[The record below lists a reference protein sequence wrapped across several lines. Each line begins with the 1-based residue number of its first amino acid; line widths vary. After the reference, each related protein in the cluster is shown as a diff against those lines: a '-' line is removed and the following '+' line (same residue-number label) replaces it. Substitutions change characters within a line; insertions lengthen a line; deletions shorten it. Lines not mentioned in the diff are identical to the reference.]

1 MVCPFLLCYSF
12 SAACFNILLTEQST
26 FRGIFMD
33 YVLPALAGFV
43 AISSVLLS
51 PKAQTEGAFFR
62 GLSATGEQ
70 PGLLTLTFSQ
80 VTTWIFAR
88 SLLNAAIL
96 GFYYGLWGTLA
107 YAFYYFSFITGGR
120 IVDHLRFEHGF
131 DSVQGFLNAR
141 FGRWGT
147 GCYNFVV
154 GIRLISEV
162 FANLLVIGILFGA
175 SGSQTYTL
183 SILVFAGITLFY
195 SMLGGLRA
203 SLRTDLFQMILF
215 LGTLGMLVVLVI
227 GSRSVGISDLWFKPF
242 EISRPGPVLMVV
254 ALLQIWSY
262 PMHDPVMMDRGFL
275 ADRETTRRSFF
286 HACWISFLCILTFG
300 SLGILA
306 GANAMSGELMND
318 TLLRL
323 LGELPML
330 IFSGCLI
337 ISAMS
342 TLDSTLSSSAKLVAS
357 DMGVLRMSLRNGR
370 MVMAAFMLVG
380 LALVFWGNKD
390 LFSAVAV
397 SGTAS
402 MYLAPVVFF
411 SLWGRRDDIPVWSYL
426 FSFILALGGAVLYF
440 TESSGHSSLLPEIH
454 KYTKLLYICVTV
466 LGFGCLSFWLG
477 GLFNRTA
484 SVEEDS

>member
-1 MVCPFLLCYSF
+1 
-12 SAACFNILLTEQST
+12 
-26 FRGIFMD
+26 MD
-33 YVLPALAGFV
+33 YVLPGLAGFV
-43 AISSVLLS
+43 AIFSLLLS
-51 PKAQTEGAFFR
+51 PKVQTEGAFFK

-70 PGLLTLTFSQ
+70 PGFLTLTFSQ

-96 GFYYGLWGTLA
+96 GFYYGIWGTLA

-120 IVDHLRFEHGF
+120 IVDHLRFENGYG
-131 DSVQGFLNAR
+131 SVQEFLRAR
-141 FGRWGT
+141 FGSWGT

-154 GIRLISEV
+154 GVRLISEV

-175 SGSQTYTL
+175 AGTQTYTL
-183 SILVFAGITLFY
+183 SILAFAGVTLFY
-195 SMLGGLRA
+195 SMLGGLQA

-215 LGTLGMLVVLVI
+215 LCTLGMLALLVAN
-227 GSRSVGISDLWFKPF
+227 SQSVGLDDLWFKPF
-242 EISRPGPVLMVV
+242 EISQPGPVLMLV

-286 HACWISFLCILTFG
+286 HACWISFICIMIFG
-300 SLGILA
+300 CLGVLA
-306 GANAMSGELMND
+306 GAKAQVGEVMND
-318 TLLRL
+318 ALLRL
-323 LGELPML
+323 FGEIPIL

-342 TLDSTLSSSAKLVAS
+342 TLDSTLSSSAKLIAS
-357 DMGVLRMSLRNGR
+357 DMGVLRMNLRNGR
-370 MVMAAFMLVG
+370 MVMAGFMLIG
-380 LALVFWGNKD
+380 LLLVFWGNKD

-402 MYLAPVVFF
+402 MYLAPVIFF

-426 FSFILALGGAVLYF
+426 FSFILAISGAVLYF
-440 TESSGHSSLLPEIH
+440 TESSGHSALLGDIH
-454 KYTKLLYICVTV
+454 KYTKLLYICIAV

-477 GLFNRTA
+477 GSMNR
-484 SVEEDS
+484 VLQRK

>member
-1 MVCPFLLCYSF
+1 MLES
-12 SAACFNILLTEQST
+12 LLTIPIHKYL
-26 FRGIFMD
+26 RRIALD

-43 AISSVLLS
+43 AISSILLS
-51 PKAQTEGAFFR
+51 PKAQTEGSFFK
-62 GLSATGEQ
+62 GLSASGEQ
-70 PGLLTLTFSQ
+70 PGLLTLVFSQ
-80 VTTWIFAR
+80 VTTWIFAL
-88 SLLNAAIL
+88 SLLYADIL
-96 GFYYGLWGTLA
+96 GFYYGIWGTLA
-107 YAFYYFSFITGGR
+107 YAFYYFSFMTGGR

-131 DSVQGFLNAR
+131 HSVQAFLDAR
-141 FGRWGT
+141 FGQWGT
-147 GCYNFVV
+147 GCYNFVI

-175 SGSQTYTL
+175 AGSSSYTL
-183 SILVFAGITLFY
+183 TILAFAGVTLFY

-215 LGTLGMLVVLVI
+215 LGTLGMLVILVVN
-227 GSRSVGISDLWFKPF
+227 SNAVAFNDLWFKPF
-242 EISRPGPVLMVV
+242 EATQPGPVLMVV

-286 HACWISFLCILTFG
+286 HACWISFICIVIFG
-300 SLGILA
+300 CMGVLA
-306 GANAMSGELMND
+306 GANAISGESMNAALM
-318 TLLRL
+318 RL
-323 LGELPML
+323 LGEWPML
-330 IFSGCLI
+330 VFSSCLI

-370 MVMAAFMLVG
+370 MVMAVFMLLG
-380 LALVFWGNKD
+380 LLLVFLGNKD

-411 SLWGRRDDIPVWSYL
+411 SLWGKRCDIPVWSYL
-426 FSFILALGGAVLYF
+426 FTFVLALSGAALYF
-440 TESSGHSSLLPEIH
+440 TESSGHSVLLGDIH
-454 KYTKLLYICVTV
+454 KYTKLLYICISILV
-466 LGFGCLSFWLG
+466 LGCLSYWLG
-477 GLFNRTA
+477 GLFNHNSTSREA
-484 SVEEDS
+484 A

>member
-1 MVCPFLLCYSF
+1 L
-12 SAACFNILLTEQST
+12 
-26 FRGIFMD
+26 D
-33 YVLPALAGFV
+33 YVLPVLAGFV

-51 PKAQTEGAFFR
+51 PKAQTEGSFFK
-62 GLSATGEQ
+62 GLSASGEQ
-70 PGLLTLTFSQ
+70 PGLLTLVFSQ

-96 GFYYGLWGTLA
+96 GFYYGIWGTLA
-107 YAFYYFSFITGGR
+107 YAFYYFSFMTGGR

-131 DSVQGFLNAR
+131 QSVQSFLAAR
-141 FGRWGT
+141 FGPWGT

-154 GIRLISEV
+154 GVRLISEV

-175 SGSQTYTL
+175 AGSNTYTL
-183 SILVFAGITLFY
+183 TILAFAGVTLFY

-215 LGTLGMLVVLVI
+215 LGTLAMLVVLVI
-227 GSRSVGISDLWFKPF
+227 NSNAVTFNNLWFKPF
-242 EISRPGPVLMVV
+242 EMTQPGPVLMVV

-300 SLGILA
+300 CMGVLA
-306 GANAMSGELMND
+306 GANAISGESMND
-318 TLLRL
+318 ALIRL
-323 LGELPML
+323 LGEWPML
-330 IFSGCLI
+330 VFSGCLI

-370 MVMAAFMLVG
+370 MVMAVFMLLG
-380 LALVFWGNKD
+380 LVLVFMGNKD

-411 SLWGRRDDIPVWSYL
+411 SLWGKRSDIPVWSYL
-426 FSFILALGGAVLYF
+426 FTFVLALSGAALYF
-440 TESSGHSSLLPEIH
+440 TESSGHSALLGDLH
-454 KYTKLLYICVTV
+454 KYTKLLYICISILV
-466 LGFGCLSFWLG
+466 LGCLSYWLG
-477 GLFNRTA
+477 GLCNRSA
-484 SVEEDS
+484 NSRVKA

>member
-1 MVCPFLLCYSF
+1 
-12 SAACFNILLTEQST
+12 
-26 FRGIFMD
+26 MD

-51 PKAQTEGAFFR
+51 PKAQTEGSFFK
-62 GLSATGEQ
+62 GLSASGEQ
-70 PGLLTLTFSQ
+70 PGLLTLVFSQ

-96 GFYYGLWGTLA
+96 GFYYGIWGTLA
-107 YAFYYFSFITGGR
+107 YAFYYFSFMTGGR
-120 IVDHLRFEHGF
+120 IVDCLRFEHGF
-131 DSVQGFLNAR
+131 HSVQSFLAAR
-141 FGRWGT
+141 FGTWGT
-147 GCYNFVV
+147 GCYNFVIGV
-154 GIRLISEV
+154 RLISEV

-175 SGSQTYTL
+175 AGSNTYTL
-183 SILVFAGITLFY
+183 TILAFAGVTLFY
-195 SMLGGLRA
+195 SMVGGLRA

-215 LGTLGMLVVLVI
+215 LGTLVMLVVLVI
-227 GSRSVGISDLWFKPF
+227 NSNAVAFNDLWFKPF
-242 EISRPGPVLMVV
+242 EMIQPGPVLMVV
-254 ALLQIWSY
+254 AFLQIWSY

-300 SLGILA
+300 CMGVLA
-306 GANAMSGELMND
+306 GANAISGESMND
-318 TLLRL
+318 ALMRL
-323 LGELPML
+323 LGEWPML
-330 IFSGCLI
+330 VFSGCLI

-370 MVMAAFMLVG
+370 MVMAVFMLLG
-380 LALVFWGNKD
+380 LLLVFTGNKD

-411 SLWGRRDDIPVWSYL
+411 SLWGKRSDIPVWSYL
-426 FSFILALGGAVLYF
+426 LTFVLALSGAALYF
-440 TESSGHSSLLPEIH
+440 TESSGHSALLGDLH
-454 KYTKLLYICVTV
+454 KYTKLLYICISILV
-466 LGFGCLSFWLG
+466 LGCLSYWLG
-477 GLFNRTA
+477 GLINRPA
-484 SVEEDS
+484 NSRVKV

>member
-1 MVCPFLLCYSF
+1 
-12 SAACFNILLTEQST
+12 
-26 FRGIFMD
+26 MD
-33 YVLPALAGFV
+33 YVLPVLAGFV

-51 PKAQTEGAFFR
+51 PKAQTEGSFFK
-62 GLSATGEQ
+62 GLSASGEQ
-70 PGLLTLTFSQ
+70 PGLLTLVFSQ

-96 GFYYGLWGTLA
+96 GFYYGIWGTLA

-120 IVDHLRFEHGF
+120 IVDYLRFEHGF
-131 DSVQGFLNAR
+131 HSVQSFLAAR
-141 FGRWGT
+141 FGTWGT
-147 GCYNFVV
+147 GCFNFVIGV
-154 GIRLISEV
+154 RLISEV

-175 SGSQTYTL
+175 AGSNTYTL
-183 SILVFAGITLFY
+183 TILAFAGVTLFY

-203 SLRTDLFQMILF
+203 SLRTDLFQMVLF
-215 LGTLGMLVVLVI
+215 LGTLAMLVVLVI
-227 GSRSVGISDLWFKPF
+227 NSNAVAFNDLWFKPF
-242 EISRPGPVLMVV
+242 EMTQPGPVLMVV

-300 SLGILA
+300 CMGVLA
-306 GANAMSGELMND
+306 GANAISGESMND
-318 TLLRL
+318 ALMRL
-323 LGELPML
+323 LGEWPML
-330 IFSGCLI
+330 VFSGCLI
-337 ISAMS
+337 VSAMS

-370 MVMAAFMLVG
+370 MVMAVFMLLG
-380 LALVFWGNKD
+380 LVLVFMGNKD

-411 SLWGRRDDIPVWSYL
+411 SLWGKRSDIPVWSYL
-426 FSFILALGGAVLYF
+426 FTFVLALSGAALYF
-440 TESSGHSSLLPEIH
+440 TESSGYTLLLGDLH
-454 KYTKLLYICVTV
+454 KYTKLLYICISILV
-466 LGFGCLSFWLG
+466 LGCLSYWLG
-477 GLFNRTA
+477 GLFNRSA
-484 SVEEDS
+484 SSRVKA

>member
-1 MVCPFLLCYSF
+1 L
-12 SAACFNILLTEQST
+12 
-26 FRGIFMD
+26 D

-51 PKAQTEGAFFR
+51 PKAQTEGSFFK
-62 GLSATGEQ
+62 GLSASGEQ
-70 PGLLTLTFSQ
+70 PGLLTLVFSQ

-96 GFYYGLWGTLA
+96 GFYYGIWGTLA
-107 YAFYYFSFITGGR
+107 YAFYYFSFMTGGR
-120 IVDHLRFEHGF
+120 IVDCLRFEHGF
-131 DSVQGFLNAR
+131 HSVQSFLAAR
-141 FGRWGT
+141 FGTWGT
-147 GCYNFVV
+147 GCYNFVIGV
-154 GIRLISEV
+154 RLISEV

-175 SGSQTYTL
+175 AGSNSYTL
-183 SILVFAGITLFY
+183 TILAFAGVTLFY

-215 LGTLGMLVVLVI
+215 LGTLVMLVVLVI
-227 GSRSVGISDLWFKPF
+227 NSHAVAFNDLWFKPF
-242 EISRPGPVLMVV
+242 EMTQPGPVLMVV
-254 ALLQIWSY
+254 AFLQIWSY

-286 HACWISFLCILTFG
+286 HACWISCLCILTFG
-300 SLGILA
+300 CMGVLA
-306 GANAMSGELMND
+306 GANAISGESMND
-318 TLLRL
+318 ALMRL
-323 LGELPML
+323 LGEWPML
-330 IFSGCLI
+330 VFSGCLI

-370 MVMAAFMLVG
+370 MVMAVFMLLG
-380 LALVFWGNKD
+380 LVLVFTGNKD

-411 SLWGRRDDIPVWSYL
+411 SLWGKRSDIPVWSYL
-426 FSFILALGGAVLYF
+426 FTFVLAFSGAALYF
-440 TESSGHSSLLPEIH
+440 TESSGHSALLGDLH
-454 KYTKLLYICVTV
+454 KYTKLLYICISILV
-466 LGFGCLSFWLG
+466 LGCLSYWLG
-477 GLFNRTA
+477 GLINRPA
-484 SVEEDS
+484 NSRVKA

>member
-1 MVCPFLLCYSF
+1 
-12 SAACFNILLTEQST
+12 
-26 FRGIFMD
+26 MD

-51 PKAQTEGAFFR
+51 PKAQTESSFFK
-62 GLSATGEQ
+62 GLSASGEQ
-70 PGLLTLTFSQ
+70 PGLLTLVFSQ

-96 GFYYGLWGTLA
+96 GFYYGIWGTLA
-107 YAFYYFSFITGGR
+107 YAFYYFSFMTGGR
-120 IVDHLRFEHGF
+120 IVDCLRFEHGF
-131 DSVQGFLNAR
+131 HSVQSFLAAR
-141 FGRWGT
+141 FGAWGT
-147 GCYNFVV
+147 GCYNFVIGV
-154 GIRLISEV
+154 RLISEV

-175 SGSQTYTL
+175 AGSNTYTL
-183 SILVFAGITLFY
+183 TILAFAGVTLFY
-195 SMLGGLRA
+195 SMVGGLRA

-215 LGTLGMLVVLVI
+215 LGTLLMLVVLVI
-227 GSRSVGISDLWFKPF
+227 NSNVVAFNDLWFKPF
-242 EISRPGPVLMVV
+242 EMTQPGPVLMVV

-286 HACWISFLCILTFG
+286 HACWISCLCILTFG
-300 SLGILA
+300 CMGVLA
-306 GANAMSGELMND
+306 GANAISGESMND
-318 TLLRL
+318 ALMRL
-323 LGELPML
+323 LGEWPML
-330 IFSGCLI
+330 VFSGCLI

-370 MVMAAFMLVG
+370 MVMAVFMLLG
-380 LALVFWGNKD
+380 LVLVFTGNKD

-411 SLWGRRDDIPVWSYL
+411 SLWGKRRDIPVWSYL
-426 FSFILALGGAVLYF
+426 FTFVLALSGAALYF
-440 TESSGHSSLLPEIH
+440 TESSGHSALLGDLH
-454 KYTKLLYICVTV
+454 KYTKLLYICISILV
-466 LGFGCLSFWLG
+466 LGCLSYWLG
-477 GLFNRTA
+477 GLINRSA
-484 SVEEDS
+484 NSRVKA

>member
-1 MVCPFLLCYSF
+1 M
-12 SAACFNILLTEQST
+12 
-26 FRGIFMD
+26 
-33 YVLPALAGFV
+33 
-43 AISSVLLS
+43 LLS
-51 PKAQTEGAFFR
+51 PKAQTERAFFK

-96 GFYYGLWGTLA
+96 GFYYGIWGTLA
-107 YAFYYFSFITGGR
+107 YSFYYFSFLTGGR

-131 DSVQGFLNAR
+131 GSVQEFLGAR
-141 FGRWGT
+141 FGSWGT

-154 GIRLISEV
+154 GVRLISEV

-175 SGSQTYTL
+175 AGTQTYTL
-183 SILVFAGITLFY
+183 SILAFAGVTLFY

-215 LGTLGMLVVLVI
+215 LGTLGMLVVLVVN
-227 GSRSVGISDLWFKPF
+227 SQSVGLGDLWFKPF
-242 EISRPGPVLMVV
+242 DFSQPGPVLMLV

-286 HACWISFLCILTFG
+286 HACWISFLCILIFG
-300 SLGILA
+300 CLGVLA
-306 GANAMSGELMND
+306 GANALNGEVMND
-318 TLLRL
+318 ALLRL
-323 LGELPML
+323 LGEWPML

-337 ISAMS
+337 LSAMS
-342 TLDSTLSSSAKLVAS
+342 TLDSTLSSSSKLIAS
-357 DMGVLRMSLRNGR
+357 DMGVLRMTLRNGR
-370 MVMAAFMLVG
+370 MVMAIFMLLG
-380 LALVFWGNKD
+380 LLLVFWGSKD

-402 MYLAPVVFF
+402 MYLAPVIFF
-411 SLWGRRDDIPVWSYL
+411 SLWGKREDIPVWSYL
-426 FSFILALGGAVLYF
+426 FSFILAIVGAALYF
-440 TESSGHSSLLPEIH
+440 TESSGHSALLGDIH
-454 KYTKLLYICVTV
+454 KYTKLLYICISV
-466 LGFGCLSFWLG
+466 LGFGCLSFWVG
-477 GLFNRTA
+477 GLLNRNVTT
-484 SVEEDS
+484 EDGR

>member
-1 MVCPFLLCYSF
+1 
-12 SAACFNILLTEQST
+12 
-26 FRGIFMD
+26 MD

-51 PKAQTEGAFFR
+51 PKAQTEGSFFK
-62 GLSATGEQ
+62 GLSASGEQ
-70 PGLLTLTFSQ
+70 PGLLTLVFSQ

-96 GFYYGLWGTLA
+96 GFYYGIWGTLA
-107 YAFYYFSFITGGR
+107 YAFYYFSFMTGGR
-120 IVDHLRFEHGF
+120 IVDCLRFEHGF
-131 DSVQGFLNAR
+131 HSVQSFLAAR
-141 FGRWGT
+141 FGTWGT
-147 GCYNFVV
+147 GCYNFVIGV
-154 GIRLISEV
+154 RLISEV

-175 SGSQTYTL
+175 AGSNSYTL
-183 SILVFAGITLFY
+183 TILAFAGVTLFY
-195 SMLGGLRA
+195 SMVGGLRA

-215 LGTLGMLVVLVI
+215 LGTLVMLVFLVI
-227 GSRSVGISDLWFKPF
+227 NSNAVAFNDLWFKPF
-242 EISRPGPVLMVV
+242 EMTQPGPVLMVV

-300 SLGILA
+300 CMGVLA
-306 GANAMSGELMND
+306 GANAISGESMND
-318 TLLRL
+318 ALMRL
-323 LGELPML
+323 LGEWPML
-330 IFSGCLI
+330 VFSGCLI

-370 MVMAAFMLVG
+370 MVMAVFMLLG
-380 LALVFWGNKD
+380 LLLVFTGNKD

-411 SLWGRRDDIPVWSYL
+411 SLWGRRSDIPVWSYL
-426 FSFILALGGAVLYF
+426 FTFVLALSGAALYF
-440 TESSGHSSLLPEIH
+440 TESSGHSALLGDLH
-454 KYTKLLYICVTV
+454 KYTKLLYICISILV
-466 LGFGCLSFWLG
+466 LGCLSYWLG
-477 GLFNRTA
+477 GLINRA
-484 SVEEDS
+484 ANCRVKA